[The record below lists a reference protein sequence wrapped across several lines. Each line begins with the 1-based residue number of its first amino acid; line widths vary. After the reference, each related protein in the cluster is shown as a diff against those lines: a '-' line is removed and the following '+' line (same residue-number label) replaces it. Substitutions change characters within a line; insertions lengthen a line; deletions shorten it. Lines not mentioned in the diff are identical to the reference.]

1 MTHLAAA
8 PGTAR
13 PAVPVTGRAVLATA
27 AGCSLVAA
35 ATHLYVVPEHAEEWP
50 AAAVFFVVLA
60 VLQVVLAAV
69 LLRRPGPRVLESAAV
84 ATVALVV
91 FYVLTRTVDLPLLP
105 PLGAHG
111 ASHLPVAWGIGN
123 GVPVFPGEGVEE
135 VGTPD
140 LVCLVAELATV
151 VLLVGVLPPAARR
164 RVGNVAVAAALVLV
178 TLRVAGVPG

>member
-1 MTHLAAA
+1 MTHL
-8 PGTAR
+8 TAVPDTVR
-13 PAVPVTGRAVLATA
+13 PAVSGRSVLATA

-60 VLQVVLAAV
+60 VLQLGLAAV
-69 LLRRPGPRVLESAAV
+69 LLRRPGPRLLEPAAH
-84 ATVALVV
+84 ATVGLVV

-140 LVCLVAELATV
+140 LVCLGAELATV
-151 VLLVGVLPPAARR
+151 VLLAGLLPPAARR
-164 RVGNVAVAAALVLV
+164 RVVNVAVAAALVLV
-178 TLRVAGVPG
+178 ALRVAGVPG

>member
-50 AAAVFFVVLA
+50 AAAVFFVVLT
-60 VLQVVLAAV
+60 VLQVVLAAA
-69 LLRRPGPRVLESAAV
+69 LLRRPGPRVLESAV
-84 ATVALVV
+84 LATVGLVV

-105 PLGAHG
+105 PLGTHA

-135 VGTPD
+135 AGTPD
-140 LVCLVAELATV
+140 LVCLGAELATV

-178 TLRVAGVPG
+178 TLRVVGVQG

>member
-1 MTHLAAA
+1 MTHLSAA

-13 PAVPVTGRAVLATA
+13 PAVPVPGRAVLAAA

-50 AAAVFFVVLA
+50 AAAVFFVVLT
-60 VLQVVLAAV
+60 VLQLGLAAV
-69 LLRRPGPRVLESAAV
+69 LLRRPGPRLLESAV
-84 ATVALVV
+84 LATVGLVV

-135 VGTPD
+135 VGAPD

-164 RVGNVAVAAALVLV
+164 RVGNAAAAAALLLV
-178 TLRVAGVPG
+178 ALRVAGVPG